1 MWCWLEEFVS
11 DLRSGQMLACKM
23 KIHVHRRT
31 WFNVNLVQQ
40 ALCGGT
46 LPILRVTAQQK
57 KVKEKRKITPVDGLL
72 FRPQICLE
80 RMTNQKVLKLSAN
93 MFATNAA
100 KCVYI
105 TKNSINQS
113 EESHQCRYYDLL
125 FTSFRCMWINK
136 KARKFQYHGPWSEQ
150 EKRTTRMCCVLL
162 LTP

>member
-1 MWCWLEEFVS
+1 MYTVEP
-11 DLRSGQMLACKM
+11 DLML
-23 KIHVHRRT
+23 IWYNRHYVG
-31 WFNVNLVQQ
+31 
-40 ALCGGT
+40 ALCR
-46 LPILRVTAQQK
+46 ILRVKAQQK
-57 KVKEKRKITPVDGLL
+57 KVKEKRKIKPVDRLL

-80 RMTNQKVLKLSAN
+80 RMTNQKVSKLSAN

-113 EESHQCRYYDLL
+113 EESYRCCDYDLL
-125 FTSFRCMWINK
+125 FTAFRCMWINK